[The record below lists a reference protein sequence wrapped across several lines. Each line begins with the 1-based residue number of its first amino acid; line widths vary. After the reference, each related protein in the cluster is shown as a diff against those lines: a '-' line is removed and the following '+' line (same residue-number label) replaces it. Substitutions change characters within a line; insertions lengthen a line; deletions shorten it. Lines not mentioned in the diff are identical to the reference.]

1 MYRAFA
7 DPELLGCGA
16 DRGPVLYDVKGQLA
30 GPFLDIPFHTA
41 TTPPDFASAV
51 HVYAGERIL

>member
-1 MYRAFA
+1 MDRGLG
-7 DPELLGCGA
+7 DPELLCRRA
-16 DRGPVLYDVKGQLA
+16 DRGPVLYDVKGQLT
-30 GPFLDIPFHTA
+30 GPLFHISFHTA